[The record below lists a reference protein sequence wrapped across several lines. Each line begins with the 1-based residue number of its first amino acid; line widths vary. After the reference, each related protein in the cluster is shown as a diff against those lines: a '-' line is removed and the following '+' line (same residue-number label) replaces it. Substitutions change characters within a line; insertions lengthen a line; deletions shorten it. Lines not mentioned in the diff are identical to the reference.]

1 MLEELREH
9 VTAANALEAEEQAQ
23 AVASARREIEVDVEG
38 ARQQLPIL
46 KEKLQ
51 EYAAFVAAVEALVR
65 ERGQYPDR
73 LRRFVDEL
81 KQHQTVP
88 DQIAAGIAAFTSLTF
103 SDLAWKDG
111 RSVDVNRRME
121 FILSTRQ
128 LVRSH
133 DGRLSRCGS
142 LRAQAEAF
150 LREWLRSTPQASLMT
165 ADPPP
170 RREPAVESVFQV

>member
-1 MLEELREH
+1 MLEALRES
-9 VTAANALEAEEQAQ
+9 VTAAKALEAEEQAQ
-23 AVASARREIEVDVEG
+23 AVASARQEIQADVEG
-38 ARQQLPIL
+38 ARHQLPIL
-46 KEKLQ
+46 KQGLQ
-51 EYAAFVAAVEALVR
+51 EYAVFVREVEDLVR

-81 KQHQTVP
+81 KQHVSVP
-88 DQIAAGIAAFTSLTF
+88 EQIEAGLSADRTLTF
-103 SDLAWKDG
+103 KDLAWRDG
-111 RSVDVNRRME
+111 HSVDVNRRAE
-121 FILSTRQ
+121 FIVSTRQ

-142 LRAQAEAF
+142 LRTQAEAF